1 MLWHHYARVN
11 SHQRW
16 KQMRFCVCFHLWCEL
31 TITMN
36 ETEWQ
41 VPRNSRKSFFR
52 RKILDFE
59 FFEPL
64 LEVFTAPWNFPSYA
78 TGLYLE
84 LISWNA
90 LDSRNLQLFDD
101 AIDLATPPPPTPESV
116 LQKRARFITYFT
128 VMNNRYGS
136 KWLDTFLDVST
147 DFEINDPRSFGA
159 DYEGKWFHKI
169 WGNQITKLTDFR

>member
-1 MLWHHYARVN
+1 M
-11 SHQRW
+11 
-16 KQMRFCVCFHLWCEL
+16 
-31 TITMN
+31 
-36 ETEWQ
+36 
-41 VPRNSRKSFFR
+41 
-52 RKILDFE
+52 
-59 FFEPL
+59 
-64 LEVFTAPWNFPSYA
+64 
-78 TGLYLE
+78 YLE
-84 LISWNA
+84 LISLNA

-159 DYEGKWFHKI
+159 DYEGK
-169 WGNQITKLTDFR
+169 